1 MIMKKLFV
9 VALCAMAL
17 SVSCIRIVTNN
28 VVASGQVT
36 TQEIRFDAAGVE
48 ALGLKA
54 GFDVVLDCSVEPGVV
69 LVTTYDNIFEF
80 VEVEVENGS
89 LEIGMKSNNAYSV
102 DVLEARLS
110 PEGFKTFAVSGG
122 ANLSSVEPLNVGNDV
137 IFAVSGGA
145 DVDLSLS
152 CLNLVLAVSGGADV
166 DLNEL
171 SANDINL
178 AVSGGADVEMR
189 GACNALEVEVSG
201 GADVELGGL
210 CAKSVVANASGGADL
225 EVFATDSYKLDA
237 SGAADVEYHDTGAK
251 VDADSSS
258 AADISVAR

>member
-1 MIMKKLFV
+1 MKNLLL
-9 VALCAMAL
+9 VAVCAMAL
-17 SVSCIRIVTNN
+17 LSSCVNIVVNSVKGEGEIVTESIAYDASSVSAI
-28 VVASGQVT
+28 
-36 TQEIRFDAAGVE
+36 GVS
-48 ALGLKA
+48 A
-54 GFDVVLDCSVEPGVV
+54 GFDVVFDSSIESGIVQ
-69 LVTTYDNIFEF
+69 VTTNKNIMEY
-80 VEVEVENGS
+80 VEIGVNNGS
-89 LEIGMKSNNAYSV
+89 LDIGMRRGNSY
-102 DVLEARLS
+102 DVERLEARLS
-110 PEGFKTFAVSGG
+110 PEGFTVFAASGG
-122 ANLSSVEPLNVGNDV
+122 VNLSSVEPLQIGSGAV
-137 IFAVSGGA
+137 FAVSGGA

-166 DLNEL
+166 DFNQLN
-171 SANDINL
+171 ANDIDL
-178 AVSGGADVEMR
+178 AVSGGAGVEMR

-237 SGAADVEYHDTGAK
+237 SGAADIEYHDTGAK

>member
-1 MIMKKLFV
+1 M
-9 VALCAMAL
+9 
-17 SVSCIRIVTNN
+17 RR
-28 VVASGQVT
+28 G
-36 TQEIRFDAAGVE
+36 
-48 ALGLKA
+48 
-54 GFDVVLDCSVEPGVV
+54 
-69 LVTTYDNIFEF
+69 
-80 VEVEVENGS
+80 
-89 LEIGMKSNNAYSV
+89 NAY
-102 DVLEARLS
+102 DVERLEARLS
-110 PEGFKTFAVSGG
+110 PEGFTVFAASGG
-122 ANLSSVEPLNVGNDV
+122 VNLSSVEPLQIGSGAV
-137 IFAVSGGA
+137 FAVSGGA

-166 DLNEL
+166 DFNQLN
-171 SANDINL
+171 ANDVNL

-225 EVFATDSYKLDA
+225 EVFATESYKLNA
-237 SGAADVEYHDTGAK
+237 SGAADIEYHDTGAK